1 MEFLFLLGVI
11 VVLAPFILM
20 GLMVATRS
28 RLRAAEER
36 LNNLDGEVSDLRSQ
50 ILQLRRVV
58 QPPPGA
64 PRAAPAPAAAPARPA
79 PLEAAAAPATPAP
92 KPEAVLPPAAEI
104 HIPRP
109 VPGAKTAIEPEPT
122 PPAPKP
128 AAPAAP
134 TVVIPVAATAAV
146 TRPAAR
152 GPVQAEEIEAPS
164 GGGFDWESLVGVKL
178 FSGIAAVALL
188 IGLIFFLRIA
198 VEQGWLQPPVRM
210 TIGIVVGVGLLVFCE
225 RRAAGR
231 YRVTANALDASAV
244 TILYSTFFAAH
255 ALWGLVGGVATFA
268 LLALVTVLAVVLA
281 IRRESMFIAAL
292 GLLGGFAAPA
302 LLSTGQDNPLGLF
315 GYLVLLNIGLAWVT
329 RRMGWAR
336 LLVAALALTTLYQW
350 GWVFTFL
357 TPEKV
362 PVAVGIFLTFPILA
376 YLLLAVGGMARPESE
391 SDDEAT
397 ARPFRLLAAVCAVL
411 PYLAVFYLVLPPLS
425 DRFLWLFGLLF
436 LLDAGLLAVAIGL
449 KHEDLHALGGMCTV
463 TITMLWLNLFY
474 APAAWPVILLLVCV
488 FVALYLLAPFAAA
501 WLGRPFEGTARYAAF
516 AAPLMLVSFSVLV
529 GVEPAAAAPGLL
541 FAVLFMLLAGIA
553 AAAMIAGQGALYFVG
568 AFFAVVAE
576 AVWSGRH
583 LSPDTLLPALGIYGV
598 FGALYLAVP
607 VVARRI
613 GRPLQPAVGAVL
625 LLFASLALLF
635 FLGSTSMAPAAL
647 WGLALL
653 LALLVMS
660 VFVEAVAAGYG
671 VLALVG
677 VGLTWLVMMVWWAH
691 APISIQ
697 LVPALGVV
705 AALTVLT
712 LVGLVWVRE
721 KAVADN
727 GVPEEGLYVGL
738 AGHAFLV
745 AVAGS
750 ESLALPPWPIFGV
763 LAALLLA
770 VAAAALYVRRARMQ
784 TASLALAV
792 LILLQWE
799 GVAWGGAWPTTAV
812 VAAIVLALFSAAWIR
827 AARRRAVTGPRVW
840 ESIVVALVGAQAV
853 TIGAT
858 LIPGAPALWLLAS
871 ASVALSCALLL
882 ISWVTTWRW
891 LAPAAL
897 APAFLAPAAWV
908 LSSHTGNN
916 WGGALL
922 YGGLIYAA
930 FIGFPVVLGRRAGSA
945 LPPYLAAA
953 IANLPF
959 FFIAYWALERGG
971 FDPYVGALPVA
982 QAVVMALLLVQLLRM
997 QAPAERALGRLALV
1011 AATALAAVTVA
1022 IPLQLDNEW
1031 LTIAWALEGAAL
1043 AWLFTRIPHR
1053 GLLWWSAALMAA
1065 VFGRLALNPNIFYYA
1080 PRGEL
1085 RILNWYLY
1093 TYLVCSVAFLA
1104 VGRLLWQAEDKLH
1117 ESVPVRVSRLG
1128 PAAAVI
1134 LLFLLLNIEIADFY
1148 SVGPSIMFKF
1158 GATLAQDLTYTLG
1171 WGVFG
1176 VTLLAVGIVARSHV
1190 ARVAALALLAVTV
1203 LKCFLFDLGRLSGL
1217 YRVGSFV
1224 GLAVCLALVA
1234 IILQKYV
1241 LVRPGGKS

>member
-11 VVLAPFILM
+11 VVLAPFVLT
-20 GLMVATRS
+20 GLMVATRG

-36 LNNLDGEVSDLRSQ
+36 LKDLDGEVSDLRSQ
-50 ILQLRRVV
+50 VTQLRRGTLR
-58 QPPPGA
+58 PPGA
-64 PRAAPAPAAAPARPA
+64 PRAAPAQAAAPARPA
-79 PLEAAAAPATPAP
+79 PVEAAAPAEPAP
-92 KPEAVLPPAAEI
+92 KPEAVLPPVAGI
-104 HIPRP
+104 TVPKP
-109 VPGAKTAIEPEPT
+109 VPEPEPT
-122 PPAPKP
+122 SAVPKP
-128 AAPAAP
+128 TAPAAP
-134 TVVIPVAATAAV
+134 PVVKPVAVAAAIE
-146 TRPAAR
+146 RPAAR
-152 GPVQAEEIEAPS
+152 GPVQAEEVEAPS

-198 VEQGWLQPPVRM
+198 VEQGWLQPPVRVA
-210 TIGIVVGVGLLVFCE
+210 IGIVVGIGLLVFCE

-231 YRVTANALDASAV
+231 YRITANALDASAV

-255 ALWGLVGGVATFA
+255 ALWGLIGGVATFA

-336 LLVAALALTTLYQW
+336 LLVAALALTTFYQW

-357 TPEKV
+357 TPAKV
-362 PVAVGIFLTFPILA
+362 PVAVAIFLTFPILA
-376 YLLLAVGGMARPESE
+376 YLLLTVGGMARPEPE
-391 SDDEAT
+391 SDEGT
-397 ARPFRLLAAVCAVL
+397 ASRPFRLLAAVCAVL
-411 PYLAVFYLVLPPLS
+411 PYLAVFYLVLPPLGEQ
-425 DRFLWLFGLLF
+425 FLWLFGLLF

-449 KHEDLHALGGMCTV
+449 KQGHLHTLGGLCTV
-463 TITMLWLNLFY
+463 TVTMLWLNLFY
-474 APAAWPVILLLVCV
+474 APGAWPVILVLVCV

-501 WLGRPFEGTARYAAF
+501 WFGRPFEGTARYAAF

-529 GVEPAAAAPGLL
+529 AVEPATAAPGLL

-553 AAAMIAGQGALYFVG
+553 AVAMIAGQGALYFVG

-613 GRPLQPAVGAVL
+613 GRPLQPAIGAVL

-635 FLGSTSMAPAAL
+635 FLGSASMAPAAL
-647 WGLALL
+647 WGLAVL

-721 KAVADN
+721 KAVAEN
-727 GVPEEGLYVGL
+727 GVPAEGLYVGL

-745 AVAGS
+745 VVAGS

-770 VAAAALYVRRARMQ
+770 VAAAALYVRRARLQ

-799 GVAWGGAWPTTAV
+799 GVARGGAWPTTAV
-812 VAAIVLALFSAAWIR
+812 VAAVILALFGAAWIW
-827 AARRRAVTGPRVW
+827 AARRRDVTGSHVW
-840 ESIVVALVGAQAV
+840 ESIVVALVGAQIV

-858 LIPGAPALWLLAS
+858 IIHGAPALWLLAS
-871 ASVALSCALLL
+871 TSVALSCALLL
-882 ISWVTTWRW
+882 TSWVTTWRW
-891 LAPAAL
+891 LSAAAL
-897 APAFLAPAAWV
+897 APAFLAPAAWIV
-908 LSSHTGNN
+908 SDHTGHD

-922 YGGLIYAA
+922 YGGLIYAV

-971 FDPYVGALPVA
+971 FDPYIGALPVV
-982 QAVVMALLLVQLLRM
+982 QAVVMAALLVQLLRM
-997 QAPAERALGRLALV
+997 QAPGERALGRLALV

-1031 LTIAWALEGAAL
+1031 LTIGWALEGAAL

-1065 VFGRLALNPNIFYYA
+1065 VFGRLALNPDVFYYA

-1104 VGRLLWQAEDKLH
+1104 VGRLLWQADDKLH
-1117 ESVPVRVSRLG
+1117 QNVPVRVSRLG

-1171 WGVFG
+1171 WGAFG
-1176 VTLLAVGIVARSHV
+1176 VALLAVGIVARSHV
-1190 ARVAALALLAVTV
+1190 ARVAALALLVVTV

-1224 GLAVCLALVA
+1224 GLALCLALVA